1 MKRRIMVFLFSL
13 ITGLHCLSQERH
25 SIIGLDLTSFLR
37 GSAAT
42 SIGYGFSPHW
52 SVEGEVSFTYKRVVQ
67 TKNPVQEEHKS
78 EFAGTSLPTAPVLQ
92 SSRIMLS
99 YWTREL
105 MRGPFVSLGLQSG
118 SGTDII
124 SEVGYMISLWKG
136 MCLSIGI
143 RIPVIRSI
151 LEEKSG
157 AQNLRIGIHYKFQH
171 I

>member
-1 MKRRIMVFLFSL
+1 MVFLFSL

-25 SIIGLDLTSFLR
+25 SIIGLDLTSFLS
-37 GSAAT
+37 GSATT

-52 SVEGEVSFTYKRVVQ
+52 SVAGEVSFTYKRVVQ
-67 TKNPVQEEHKS
+67 MKSPVQEEHES
-78 EFAGTSLPTAPVLQ
+78 EFAETALPTDPVLQ

-99 YWTREL
+99 YWTGEY
-105 MRGPFVSLGLQSG
+105 MRGFHISLGLQSG
-118 SGTDII
+118 SGADII